1 MAIRAIVAFAVHLCG
16 ADKNKTTHASLD
28 RGCGQTQGAI
38 AIDAEIT
45 TAVAGSVG
53 LVRETGKMN
62 YRLRTAQTL
71 DPRWRRCRL
80 ARIAGIEIEP
90 TFAPAPAG
98 GVMAQRQQI
107 LQQRLADKAIGAS
120 NYAAHGCEEKREM
133 TRSGLD
139 FDRCADIDG
148 LPDLFH
154 VAIAQG
160 NAAIGPIEFLGAQHC
175 FFAPA

>member
-1 MAIRAIVAFAVHLCG
+1 SSGR
-16 ADKNKTTHASLD
+16 
-28 RGCGQTQGAI
+28 
-38 AIDAEIT
+38 
-45 TAVAGSVG
+45 
-53 LVRETGKMN
+53 LVSETGKMN

-80 ARIAGIEIEP
+80 ARITGIEIEP

-107 LQQRLADKAIGAS
+107 LQQRRADKAVGAS
-120 NYAAHGCEEKREM
+120 NYAAHGRDEKREM
-133 TRSGLD
+133 TRSGPD

-160 NAAIGPIEFLGAQHC
+160 NAAIGPIEFLGAKHC
-175 FFAPA
+175 FFAPAILHSVNHDVVAGVDIVFVCALDIDGAGIRDPDG